1 MFLLKD
7 YKSTGTVNR
16 GYGIVD
22 HRASMFHGI
31 PMGALEVAKVVL
43 ANLYVGSKFRIR
55 YRGSRI
61 ANDGRTRTQKRQD
74 CTKATA
80 SSFSI
85 YYR

>member
-1 MFLLKD
+1 MFLLREFGSK
-7 YKSTGTVNR
+7 GMVNR
-16 GYGIVD
+16 GYQWP
-22 HRASMFHGI
+22 RASLYHGI
-31 PMGALEVAKVVL
+31 PIENLEVAKVVL

-61 ANDGRTRTQKRQD
+61 ANDGRTPTQRQQD